1 MFVKLWLIWRF
12 SGTKMFQNK
21 PSFAHVKAHCNDWE
35 KTSLPYSFSLMSPAS
50 THRHHRKWMPWSGH
64 PSSCHP
70 KEVRLS
76 PWSESWVAKGGKMW
90 LRRAI
95 WSNHL
100 RFSGQ
105 FMRFLSQFMVPR
117 HGHFTW
123 RLMIMGFWG
132 VSRPSHWKCRQ
143 VAGLVNQISKRVEWG
158 GCKFWISKRKSS
170 PRLNLNQ
177 PWIVSAILSYIIYYI
192 CILGCSVL

>member
-1 MFVKLWLIWRF
+1 MDALEWPPFFLSPKRGALVAMKRKLGRKRWENV
-12 SGTKMFQNK
+12 T
-21 PSFAHVKAHCNDWE
+21 ATCNL
-35 KTSLPYSFSLMSPAS
+35 SQSPAIQRPIHAILIPIHG
-50 THRHHRKWMPWSGH
+50 TT
-64 PSSCHP
+64 
-70 KEVRLS
+70 
-76 PWSESWVAKGGKMW
+76 SWPLK
-90 LRRAI
+90 
-95 WSNHL
+95 
-100 RFSGQ
+100 
-105 FMRFLSQFMVPR
+105 
-117 HGHFTW
+117 TW

-132 VSRPSHWKCRQ
+132 VSRPSHWKWRQ